1 MEFGSVND
9 DKGVGVVRVKPLGAG
24 GGGGEKSSKTGVS
37 VIEYTNSNVTVD
49 KKCYSYPK
57 MVVPPDMS
65 QESLFNEFMPDC
77 IDGLFDG
84 YNANIIAYG
93 QTGSGKTYTV
103 FGPPGCMANAAK
115 GLYGTSIYE
124 NYGLFPRTLQEVFHR
139 VMDLKSSDPL
149 NSYVMTCSAVELSV
163 MGNKDLFTKSS
174 KQSHA
179 DQKYKSWSE
188 GVVINKTDKPPR
200 LYGQTEL
207 IIDRND
213 DLIRVFKAIA
223 VRNTAGTLMNDSSSR
238 SHCIVALT
246 LWKYIKDSKKV
257 SRSRLQ
263 FCDLAGSERM
273 KNAHV
278 EGATF
283 KKPNGEMNLDAV
295 QGMLTNF
302 SLVELSKCLE
312 DIAMTRKSRLKFS
325 FSAYITDL
333 LFLLSGSLTGN
344 ALTACF
350 VCISQAMS
358 NKGES
363 RNTLDFGERFS
374 RLSIHRRKVEEKL
387 TDEIE
392 KDCNNLIKDNRSHMK
407 TTSANN
413 PYLIMREAQ
422 IRDCE
427 HILHVIKI
435 LSN

>member
-1 MEFGSVND
+1 MND

-24 GGGGEKSSKTGVS
+24 GGGGEMSSKTGVS
-37 VIEYTNSNVTVD
+37 VIKYTNSNVTID
-49 KKCYSYPK
+49 KKSYSYPK

-124 NYGLFPRTLQEVFHR
+124 NYGLFPRTLQEVFRR
-139 VMDLKSSDPL
+139 VIDLKSSDLL

-188 GVVINKTDKPPR
+188 GVVISKTDKPPR

-207 IIDRND
+207 IIDRHD

-238 SHCIVALT
+238 SHCIVSLT

-278 EGATF
+278 DGATY

-350 VCISQAMS
+350 VCISQAIS

-427 HILHVIKI
+427 HILQVIKI